1 MCWIK
6 VAEAP
11 WALEWPREVD
21 KMKGLREMIASLSCE
36 NILEC
41 FYGLNEVDIAIY
53 STLLR
58 KREAR
63 IEEISSAV
71 KRGENAVYKSLQK
84 LVVSGVATREKR
96 VLESGGYY
104 YVYRP
109 IPPDAVAQDMERM
122 LEVWY
127 RRIKETIREFSRKG
141 VEVWL

>member
-1 MCWIK
+1 
-6 VAEAP
+6 
-11 WALEWPREVD
+11 
-21 KMKGLREMIASLSCE
+21 MKGIREMISNLSCE

-58 KREAR
+58 KKEAR
-63 IEEISSAV
+63 IEEISSEV
-71 KRGENAVYKSLQK
+71 NRGENAVYKSLQK

-96 VLESGGYY
+96 VLGSGGYY
-104 YVYRP
+104 YIYRP
-109 IPPDAVAQDMERM
+109 IPPDAVAEDMERM